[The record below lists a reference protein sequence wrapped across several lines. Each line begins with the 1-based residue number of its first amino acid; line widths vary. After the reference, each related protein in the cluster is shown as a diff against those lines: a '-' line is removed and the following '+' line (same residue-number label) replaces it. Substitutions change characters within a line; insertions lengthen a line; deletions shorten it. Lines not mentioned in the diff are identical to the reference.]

1 MLFMD
6 MAKQMQARLYFFYL
20 HQKFCRTIV
29 YPIVKIKN
37 IIGWAMGYQYI
48 RVGRY
53 GRIVPGL
60 TVRNTIFHEHGDTIE
75 FNSVNYHTGIA

>member
-6 MAKQMQARLYFFYL
+6 MTKQMQVGLYFFYP

-37 IIGWAMGYQYI
+37 TIGRAMGNQYICIGW
-48 RVGRY
+48 Y
-53 GRIVPGL
+53 GCIVATL
-60 TVRNTIFHEHGDTIE
+60 TVGNAIFHEHGDTIE
-75 FNSVNYHTGIA
+75 FNTINCHTGIA

>member
-37 IIGWAMGYQYI
+37 TIG
-48 RVGRY
+48 
-53 GRIVPGL
+53 
-60 TVRNTIFHEHGDTIE
+60 
-75 FNSVNYHTGIA
+75 

>member
-6 MAKQMQARLYFFYL
+6 MAKQMQTRLYFFYL

-53 GRIVPGL
+53 GCIVTDL
-60 TVRNTIFHEHGDTIE
+60 TVRNAIFHEHGNTIE

>member
-1 MLFMD
+1 MLLMN
-6 MAKQMQARLYFFYL
+6 MSKQMQLGLYFFYPR
-20 HQKFCRTIV
+20 QKFCRTIV
-29 YPIVKIKN
+29 YPIIKIEHTIRRTMSN
-37 IIGWAMGYQYI
+37 QYI

-75 FNSVNYHTGIA
+75 FNSVNDHTGVA